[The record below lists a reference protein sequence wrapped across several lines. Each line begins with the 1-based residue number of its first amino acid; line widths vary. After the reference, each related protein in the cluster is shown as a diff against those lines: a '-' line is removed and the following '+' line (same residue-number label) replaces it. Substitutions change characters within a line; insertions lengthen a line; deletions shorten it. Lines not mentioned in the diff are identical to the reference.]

1 MGKKRISDQKLIDIA
16 TDIGNGDH
24 VMKLAVK
31 LGLSAADA
39 NNAGLDCKTILLK
52 AMGATAIK
60 DQKDKLRDGLIKSG
74 QRATADK
81 HLPSRTPGK
90 KAESKTE
97 STPRQQRKREVD
109 DTTPNKSST
118 AKKSKGLSK
127 LQEAEQKWEKAKK
140 DAKEEDTKVKAL
152 QKNLQD
158 AVKRLDHKNKEEKK
172 RSSVVTNLKRQEYE
186 EVAKQ
191 QAKRKQEL
199 DKLESSEGTS

>member
-24 VMKLAVK
+24 VMKLAIK
-31 LGLSAADA
+31 LGVSAADA
-39 NNAGLDCKTILLK
+39 KNANLDCNTILQK

-81 HLPSRTPGK
+81 HLPSRTPGR
-90 KAESKTE
+90 KAESNTE
-97 STPRQQRKREVD
+97 LTPKQRKREVD
-109 DTTPNKSST
+109 DKTPNKSPT
-118 AKKSKGLSK
+118 AKKPKGLSK

-140 DAKEEDTKVKAL
+140 DVKEEDTKVKVL

-158 AVKRLDHKNKEEKK
+158 ALKRLDHKNKEERK
-172 RSSVVTNLKRQEYE
+172 RSSVVTNLKRQEYD

-199 DKLESSEGTS
+199 DKLESFEGTS

>member
-60 DQKDKLRDGLIKSG
+60 DQKDKLRDALIKSG

-81 HLPSRTPGK
+81 HLPSR
-90 KAESKTE
+90 E
-97 STPRQQRKREVD
+97 
-109 DTTPNKSST
+109 
-118 AKKSKGLSK
+118 
-127 LQEAEQKWEKAKK
+127 
-140 DAKEEDTKVKAL
+140 
-152 QKNLQD
+152 
-158 AVKRLDHKNKEEKK
+158 
-172 RSSVVTNLKRQEYE
+172 
-186 EVAKQ
+186 
-191 QAKRKQEL
+191 
-199 DKLESSEGTS
+199 